1 MDISREKKQRNEFCD
16 ILFTL
21 AKSQEL
27 LQDAGERSVMYKR
40 LEALYYSKD
49 DEEKF
54 RHFYSDIF
62 SVLTQLQLDSTLG
75 DMNIL
80 GQNLMMIRAGYQ
92 PQNKDDAGKLID
104 IRDNIR
110 KLYDHVSLDMARIM
124 YSDAADRKISGE
136 ESINELQS
144 QVTQAKVEIE
154 NIRKEQVNVKKEQ
167 ENTRKEQENIKR
179 EQENAE
185 TKINSQQREYIAIL
199 GIFSAVV
206 LTFVGGIAFSTSV
219 LENIAQASVYRILIV
234 TLMIGV
240 VLVNSFFGMFY
251 YVNALISKEKRIR
264 PLWIANVVLLL
275 LIVGVVVAWF
285 FGTVEQ
291 RNEKIDNTSTSFYE
305 KQVDENV
312 EQENNE

>member
-1 MDISREKKQRNEFCD
+1 MDISREKKQRNEFCN

-27 LQDAGERSVMYKR
+27 LQDAGERSAMYKR

-136 ESINELQS
+136 ESISELQS

-154 NIRKEQVNVKKEQ
+154 NIRKEHVNVKKEQ

-179 EQENAE
+179 EQENTEA
-185 TKINSQQREYIAIL
+185 KINSQQREYIAIL

-234 TLMIGV
+234 TLIIGV

-264 PLWIANVVLLL
+264 PLWITNIVLLL

-285 FGTVEQ
+285 LGTVEQ
-291 RNEKIDNTSTSFYE
+291 RNEKIDNMSTSFYE

>member
-1 MDISREKKQRNEFCD
+1 MDISREEKQRMEFCD

-27 LQDAGERSVMYKR
+27 LQDAGERSAMYKR

-49 DEEKF
+49 NEEKF

-62 SVLTQLQLDSTLG
+62 SVLTQLQRDSNLG

-110 KLYDHVSLDMARIM
+110 KLYDHVSLDMARIT
-124 YSDAADRKISGE
+124 YSDAGDRKISGE
-136 ESINELQS
+136 ESIGEVQN
-144 QVTQAKVEIE
+144 QVKQARLEIA
-154 NIRKEQVNVKKEQ
+154 NIQTEQKAVQKK
-167 ENTRKEQENIKR
+167 IDG
-179 EQENAE
+179 
-185 TKINSQQREYIAIL
+185 QQKEYIAIL

-206 LTFVGGIAFSTSV
+206 LTFIGGIAFSTSV

-240 VLVNSFFGMFY
+240 VLVNSFLGMFY
-251 YVNALISKEKRIR
+251 YVNALIDKDKKIK
-264 PLWIANVVLLL
+264 PFWISNIVLVLL
-275 LIVGVVVAWF
+275 IIGVVVAWLL
-285 FGTVEQ
+285 GTVEH
-291 RNEKIDNTSTSFYE
+291 RNEKINSIGTSFFE
-305 KQVDENV
+305 EQIEGNVD
-312 EQENNE
+312 QETNQ

>member
-1 MDISREKKQRNEFCD
+1 M
-16 ILFTL
+16 
-21 AKSQEL
+21 
-27 LQDAGERSVMYKR
+27 
-40 LEALYYSKD
+40 
-49 DEEKF
+49 
-54 RHFYSDIF
+54 
-62 SVLTQLQLDSTLG
+62 
-75 DMNIL
+75 
-80 GQNLMMIRAGYQ
+80 
-92 PQNKDDAGKLID
+92 
-104 IRDNIR
+104 
-110 KLYDHVSLDMARIM
+110 
-124 YSDAADRKISGE
+124 
-136 ESINELQS
+136 
-144 QVTQAKVEIE
+144 
-154 NIRKEQVNVKKEQ
+154 
-167 ENTRKEQENIKR
+167 
-179 EQENAE
+179 
-185 TKINSQQREYIAIL
+185 
-199 GIFSAVV
+199 

>member
-124 YSDAADRKISGE
+124 YSDAAVRKISGE

-179 EQENAE
+179 EQENTEA
-185 TKINSQQREYIAIL
+185 KINSQQREYIAIL

-291 RNEKIDNTSTSFYE
+291 RNEKIDNTSTRFYE

>member
-1 MDISREKKQRNEFCD
+1 MDISREEKQRKEFRE

-27 LQDAGERSVMYKR
+27 LQDAGNRSIMFKR
-40 LEALYYSKD
+40 LEALYHSKD
-49 DEEKF
+49 NEEKF

-62 SVLTQLQLDSTLG
+62 SVLTQLQRDSELG

-92 PQNKDDAGKLID
+92 PQNKDDDGNPID

-110 KLYDHVSLDMARIM
+110 KLYDHVSLDMARIT

-136 ESINELQS
+136 ESISELQS
-144 QVTQAKVEIE
+144 QVKQAKVEIE
-154 NIRKEQVNVKKEQ
+154 NIRTEQKNVE
-167 ENTRKEQENIKR
+167 E
-179 EQENAE
+179 
-185 TKINSQQREYIAIL
+185 KINAQQKEYIAIL

-219 LENIAQASVYRILIV
+219 LENMAQASIYRILIV

-251 YVNALISKEKRIR
+251 YVNALISREKKIK
-264 PLWIANVVLLL
+264 PFWIANIILAL
-275 LIVGVVVAWF
+275 LIVGVVVAWL

-291 RNEKIDNTSTSFYE
+291 RNEKISNTVTSSYE

-312 EQENNE
+312 TQENSE

>member
-1 MDISREKKQRNEFCD
+1 MDISREKKQRNEFCN

-27 LQDAGERSVMYKR
+27 LQDAGERSAMYKR

-136 ESINELQS
+136 ESISELQS

-154 NIRKEQVNVKKEQ
+154 NIRKEHVNVKKEQ

-179 EQENAE
+179 EQENTEA
-185 TKINSQQREYIAIL
+185 KINSQQREYIAIL

-234 TLMIGV
+234 TLIIGV

-264 PLWIANVVLLL
+264 PLWITNIVLLL

-285 FGTVEQ
+285 LGTVEQ
-291 RNEKIDNTSTSFYE
+291 RNEKIDNMSTSFYE
-305 KQVDENV
+305 KQVGF
-312 EQENNE
+312 

>member
-1 MDISREKKQRNEFCD
+1 MDISREKKQRNEFCN

-27 LQDAGERSVMYKR
+27 LQDAGERSAMYKR

-136 ESINELQS
+136 ESISELQS

-154 NIRKEQVNVKKEQ
+154 NIRKEHVNVKKEQ
-167 ENTRKEQENIKR
+167 ENIE
-179 EQENAE
+179 A
-185 TKINSQQREYIAIL
+185 KINSQQREYIAIL

-234 TLMIGV
+234 TLIIGV

-264 PLWIANVVLLL
+264 PLWITNIVLLL

-285 FGTVEQ
+285 LGTVEQ
-291 RNEKIDNTSTSFYE
+291 RNEKIDNMSTSFYE

-312 EQENNE
+312 EQEKNE

>member
-1 MDISREKKQRNEFCD
+1 MDISREKKQRNEFCN

-27 LQDAGERSVMYKR
+27 LQDAGERSAMYKR

-136 ESINELQS
+136 ESISELQS

-154 NIRKEQVNVKKEQ
+154 NIRKEHVNVKKEQ

-179 EQENAE
+179 EQENTEA
-185 TKINSQQREYIAIL
+185 KINSQQREYIAIL

>member
-1 MDISREKKQRNEFCD
+1 MDISREKKQRNEFCN

-27 LQDAGERSVMYKR
+27 LQDAGERSAMYKR

-136 ESINELQS
+136 ESISELQS

-154 NIRKEQVNVKKEQ
+154 NIRKEHVNVKKEQ

-179 EQENAE
+179 EQENTEA
-185 TKINSQQREYIAIL
+185 KINSQQREYIAIL

-234 TLMIGV
+234 TLIIGV

-264 PLWIANVVLLL
+264 PLWITNIVLLL

-285 FGTVEQ
+285 LGTVEQ
-291 RNEKIDNTSTSFYE
+291 RNGKIDNMSTSFYE

>member
-179 EQENAE
+179 EQENTEA
-185 TKINSQQREYIAIL
+185 KINSQQREYIAIL

-291 RNEKIDNTSTSFYE
+291 RNEKIDNTSTRFYE